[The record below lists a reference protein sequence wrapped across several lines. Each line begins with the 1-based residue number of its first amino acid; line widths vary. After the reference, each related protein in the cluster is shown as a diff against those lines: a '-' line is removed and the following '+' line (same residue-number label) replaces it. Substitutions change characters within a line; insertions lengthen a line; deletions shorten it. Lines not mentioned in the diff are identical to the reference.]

1 MTVER
6 RSRGAKRYTVIARLR
21 TDARG
26 YWTLKRR
33 LSRGARYRFRTAA
46 ATSASFRR

>member
-6 RSRGAKRYTVIARLR
+6 RSRGAKRYSVIARLR

-33 LSRGARYRFRTAA
+33 LARGARYRFKAGI

>member
-6 RSRGAKRYTVIARLR
+6 RLRGSTGYGLLARVR

-33 LSRGARYRFRTAA
+33 LIRGARYRFRTATA
-46 ATSASFRR
+46 VSASYRR